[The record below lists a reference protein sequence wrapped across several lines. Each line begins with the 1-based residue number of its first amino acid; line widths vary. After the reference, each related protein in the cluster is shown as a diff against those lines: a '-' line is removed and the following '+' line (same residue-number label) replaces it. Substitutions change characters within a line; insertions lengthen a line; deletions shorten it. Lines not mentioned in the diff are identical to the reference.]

1 MSAYFPP
8 QHGAWAF
15 LGLPLVLGAVVAPW
29 TLFLLVLALA
39 WVAAYPL
46 SYAALG
52 LIRAK
57 RPQRFRRPFLVWLAV
72 VLPAVVILVAARPWL
87 VWIGLAYI
95 ALFTINL
102 RYAKRND
109 ERAMV
114 NELVFAAE
122 CSAMVV
128 VTWSVGAGGRSLT
141 PPAKVAFDTVPD
153 RVWVLMIVCLLVLA
167 GSTLHV
173 KSLVRERRDA
183 RFARV
188 SRVVA
193 VASIAAAVALA
204 AWWGWP
210 GGAWLVVPFVAAA
223 VRAFIVGRRPMRPGA
238 IGMVELAGFV
248 LVAVASVLA
257 SASV

>member
-29 TLFLLVLALA
+29 TPFLLVLALA
-39 WVAAYPL
+39 WVAAYPW

-109 ERAMV
+109 ERAMG

-128 VTWSVGAGGRSLT
+128 VAWSVGAGGRSLT
-141 PPAKVAFDTVPD
+141 SPQFGTVPD
-153 RVWVLMIVCLLVLA
+153 RVWVLMIVCLLVLV

-183 RFARV
+183 RFARI
-188 SRVVA
+188 SRVAA
-193 VASIAAAVALA
+193 VASIAASVALA

-223 VRAFIVGRRPMRPGA
+223 VRAFIVGRRPIRPGA

-248 LVAVASVLA
+248 LVVVASMLA
-257 SASV
+257 NATA

>member
-1 MSAYFPP
+1 MSAYLPP

-29 TLFLLVLALA
+29 TPFFLVLALA
-39 WVAAYPL
+39 WVAAYPW

-57 RPQRFRRPFLVWLAV
+57 RPQRFRRPFLVWLAI
-72 VLPAVVILVAARPWL
+72 VLPAAVGLVVARPWL
-87 VWIGLAYI
+87 AWVGLAYM
-95 ALFTINL
+95 ALFAINL

-141 PPAKVAFDTVPD
+141 PPAFDTVPD
-153 RVWVLMIVCLLVLA
+153 RVWVLMIVCLLVLI

-183 RFARV
+183 RFARA
-188 SRVVA
+188 SRVAA
-193 VASIAAAVALA
+193 VASIAASVALA

-210 GGAWLVVPFVAAA
+210 GGAWLVVAFVILA

-238 IGMVELAGFV
+238 IGLVELAGFV
-248 LVAVASVLA
+248 LVALASVLA